1 MRANLARL
9 RLAQGASAEALAL
22 SEAALAAHD
31 KVLGADH
38 LDQGIR
44 RVSADALDALGRG
57 EEAAASGAQG
67 L

>member
-1 MRANLARL
+1 L
-9 RLAQGASAEALAL
+9 RLAQGAPSEALAL

-38 LDQGIR
+38 PWTR
-44 RVSADALDALGRG
+44 ESARVKADALDALGRTD
-57 EEAAASGAQG
+57 EAAALRARYG